1 MSAERMAY
9 MTLFS
14 LSRVV
19 PALALLGIGFAAGS
33 WHGTTAALAQTPN
46 PSTSLGAGRVYELR
60 TYTAPEGKLPELQ
73 ARFRNHTMRIFEK
86 HGMKNHG
93 YWVPQD
99 APLKDNTLIYIISH
113 DSREAAKKNWSAF
126 GADPEW
132 QKVAKESQANGRILQ
147 GVVSV
152 YMDPT
157 DYSPMK

>member
-1 MSAERMAY
+1 
-9 MTLFS
+9 MTL
-14 LSRVV
+14 LKPVGVV
-19 PALALLGIGFAAGS
+19 SAAMLLAVGFAVGS
-33 WHGTTAALAQTPN
+33 WHGESVANAQ
-46 PSTSLGAGRVYELR
+46 GANRVYELR

-73 ARFRNHTMRIFEK
+73 ARFRNHTLRIFEK

-99 APLKDNTLIYIISH
+99 APLKDNTLIYVISH
-113 DSREAAKKNWSAF
+113 ESREAAKKSWSAF

-132 QKVAKESQANGRILQ
+132 QKVSKESQANGRILT

>member
-1 MSAERMAY
+1 
-9 MTLFS
+9 MTLLNS
-14 LSRVV
+14 YRVV
-19 PALALLGIGFAAGS
+19 STLALLALGFALGS
-33 WHGTTAALAQTPN
+33 WHGASVAIAQHAN

-73 ARFRNHTMRIFEK
+73 ARFRDHTLRIFEK

-99 APLKDNTLIYIISH
+99 APAKDNTLIYVISH
-113 DSREAAKKNWSAF
+113 DSREAAKKSWSAF

-132 QKVAKESQANGRILQ
+132 QKVAKESQANGRILT